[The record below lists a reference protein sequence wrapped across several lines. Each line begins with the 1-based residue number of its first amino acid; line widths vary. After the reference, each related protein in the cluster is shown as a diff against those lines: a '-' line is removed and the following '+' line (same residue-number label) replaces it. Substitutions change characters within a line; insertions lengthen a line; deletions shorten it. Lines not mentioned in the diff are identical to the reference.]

1 MDHNFGYYKNF
12 MTKIHGVWVKDI
24 LHIKIQEQILSMNQ
38 LFTEILVL
46 LVSEWNRV
54 VSKCL
59 VNIW

>member
-12 MTKIHGVWVKDI
+12 MSKIQGVWVQDI

-46 LVSEWNRV
+46 LVSE
-54 VSKCL
+54 
-59 VNIW
+59 